1 MLSTVKDFFQA
12 PCVPQNSPNL
22 GICQPAPIRH
32 GGEGG
37 GGPTAGQA
45 RTPGG
50 EELERQPV
58 TRREVRGCAEGR
70 WERGLGFPARGR
82 KAAGSAPGREPRNHC
97 GRAGRAP
104 PGRGWGCARSRLR
117 GLFFFLFFFFF
128 LSSGLRSCFCGS
140 RSVYVNKSGMEAWS
154 ARFAEFALSRAPP
167 RAACLK
173 GRAGAWRKHRGTFLG
188 LPSASLV

>member
-1 MLSTVKDFFQA
+1 MVLSTVKDFFQA

-117 GLFFFLFFFFF
+117 GLFFSFLFFLSFFRSSF
-128 LSSGLRSCFCGS
+128 LFLWEPECIRQQVGDGGVERPVRRVC
-140 RSVYVNKSGMEAWS
+140 VV
-154 ARFAEFALSRAPP
+154 P
-167 RAACLK
+167 RASQGCL
-173 GRAGAWRKHRGTFLG
+173 
-188 LPSASLV
+188 P

>member
-1 MLSTVKDFFQA
+1 MVLSTVKDFFQA

-45 RTPGG
+45 RAPGR

-58 TRREVRGCAEGR
+58 TRRKVRGCAEGR

-97 GRAGRAP
+97 GRASRAP

-117 GLFFFLFFFFF
+117 GLFFFSFLFFLFSFLSFF
-128 LSSGLRSCFCGS
+128 LFLWAPASSPQLVAAGGPGPPGPGPQSP
-140 RSVYVNKSGMEAWS
+140 A
-154 ARFAEFALSRAPP
+154 P
-167 RAACLK
+167 RAALIS
-173 GRAGAWRKHRGTFLG
+173 FLG
-188 LPSASLV
+188 GRHAA

>member
-117 GLFFFLFFFFF
+117 GLFFFFSFFSFF
-128 LSSGLRSCFCGS
+128 LPVFVPVSVGAGVYTSTSRGWRRGAPGSPSLRCP
-140 RSVYVNKSGMEAWS
+140 
-154 ARFAEFALSRAPP
+154 ARLP
-167 RAACLK
+167 
-173 GRAGAWRKHRGTFLG
+173 G
-188 LPSASLV
+188 LPALKAGQELGESTVALF